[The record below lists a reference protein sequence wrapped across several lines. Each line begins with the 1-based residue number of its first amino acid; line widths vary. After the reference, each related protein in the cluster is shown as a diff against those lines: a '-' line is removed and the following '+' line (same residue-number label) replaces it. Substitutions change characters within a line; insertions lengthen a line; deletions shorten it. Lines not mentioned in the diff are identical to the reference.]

1 MVSLLADP
9 DTILSTRA
17 TDERGKRL
25 EQWAWR
31 IKDRRRMRFLQH
43 SLEQEF
49 EAAIAA
55 ASGRPTSSRA
65 ILHVEKSFALNFTAD
80 DHLRLRRDNFRKAI
94 QELGRE
100 VSDLAEQVS
109 RLDFSKGIKTRL
121 KRVFAVVTGSSWSAK
136 KWSSLGD
143 DETVRILLIARCVAG
158 AAHFGLDPEAYWTM
172 VLEEHREFGGA
183 LPSCYAVPFAELPA
197 NMREQIAAAVATPP

>member
-43 SLEQEF
+43 SLQQEF

-65 ILHVEKSFALNFTAD
+65 VVHIEKSLSLNFNAD
-80 DHLRLRRDNFRKAI
+80 DHLRLRRANFREAI
-94 QELGRE
+94 RELSRE
-100 VSDLAEQVS
+100 ISDLAEQVS
-109 RLDFSKGIKTRL
+109 RQDFAEEVKAKL
-121 KRVFAVVTGSSWSAK
+121 KRAFAVVTGSPWSVK

-143 DETVRILLIARCVAG
+143 SETVRISLIARCVAG

-172 VLEEHREFGGA
+172 VLEEHREFGSA

-197 NMREQIAAAVATPP
+197 NMREQIAAAAATPP